1 MSERFIERY
10 KSEIA
15 VLMILS
21 GLMLY
26 VAVLIAGIKHVP
38 LDDRTSAAPAPACAN
53 CPEQSQ

>member
-1 MSERFIERY
+1 MSERFIDRY

-21 GLMLY
+21 GLIIY

-38 LDDRTSAAPAPACAN
+38 LDQHDRQAEPLATPACAN
-53 CPEQSQ
+53 CH